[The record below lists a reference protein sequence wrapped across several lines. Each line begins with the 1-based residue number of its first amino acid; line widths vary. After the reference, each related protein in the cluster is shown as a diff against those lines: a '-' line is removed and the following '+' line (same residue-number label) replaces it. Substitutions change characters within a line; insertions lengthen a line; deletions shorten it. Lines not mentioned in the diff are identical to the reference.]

1 MKRLIKWVL
10 LNYGTQKAT
19 RFVDHLKTLGFHAA
33 TTAGISLGIEDLRIP
48 PIKAI
53 FLQNAENDILDNDL
67 RYQRGQITAVEK
79 LEKALDIWNTTNDTL
94 KNEVIDHF
102 RQTDIFNPV
111 YMMAFSGA
119 RGNISQVRQLV
130 GMRGLM
136 ADQQG
141 QILDF
146 PIRRNFREGLTVT
159 EYMISCYGARKGLV
173 DTALRTANSG
183 YLTRRLVDVA
193 QSVIIQQL
201 NCETT
206 EGLEV
211 IPSPKHGGA
220 DLIGRVLCQP
230 VVNERTGKYV
240 ARKNTEISPALAAEL
255 ALFPKVVVRSPL
267 TCRLNAV
274 CQYCYG
280 WDLSKQ
286 KLVQLGEAV
295 GVLAAQSIGEPGT
308 QLTMRTFHTGGVFA
322 GEATEKVYAPYAGII
337 HYSHLPRGR
346 KVISRYGEPAFL
358 TVAPVALQ
366 ITRMTHRGDEECANP
381 SIILRFPAFTL
392 LFVCPGQRVLFQ
404 QSLAELSRVEPKT
417 EVPTLTKDVTV
428 GEKELLAPAPGQVY
442 FDNVKFYVKESKLKK
457 SRGKPMPKPILK
469 YPRKDVFGY
478 GFIWILAGHLLRYNR
493 SHKGDRFT
501 RTFQLLAF
509 ETTPA
514 ILKPNGKRLTSQT
527 NSLIGPVSGVDDSC
541 MYTYIHARLIPA
553 PTYTNPLVSSHYESV
568 ASRLLLRHNHLR
580 VTQATPSATMQQSFL
595 RQQHGL
601 AQMDVMCK
609 FAAPLYSKN
618 KKIFAHLNRSVRLQT
633 TVMKIEPGLQPVDM
647 SSSFIPYPRLPRL
660 VALNVRVRGS
670 VGHSGLE
677 QSLQVSD
684 TATVRKYQTNKVTKR
699 LATFQT
705 VTESRFIKIWLYPRK
720 NLSCALSDLFQPIA
734 EGPPTKWYG
743 RENVIPGPTQP
754 WEKSEKYDF
763 KGIIIRRDSTKRG
776 GPPPYPN
783 ALYNPKSVRLSQ
795 SNFNGLPRSSAV
807 FQLSST
813 TAASTP
819 IASWDWRTSK
829 LIHEQPLPKRYFAS
843 QATQTLARQCIG
855 LIVVFREALTTL
867 LSSYARTPL
876 DANYAVQLQTSYR
889 EWSTVCQL
897 IPDMPMHTFY
907 TCAETLWQV
916 LRGCTLFAEGLPWR
930 QKTLYKLCR
939 LPPFQHVL
947 TDGDFSSQ
955 PNLSQYA
962 MPAHWY
968 SHHGVFTPATS
979 PFIYQKEAEIRL
991 PEQLALTKDSQHAL
1005 DREPRLEYSSH
1016 PKQWI
1021 LGQFVRIGDAVAQGK
1036 RSPYAGQV
1044 IRLTATH
1051 TIIRRVYPYAV
1062 SHGSSLFVEHGE
1074 FIQKDRP
1081 FATLVSLE
1089 SNAGDIVQGLPK
1101 VDELLEAREP
1111 VHKMLTSVHAQLA
1124 TLFLFYSKTYGVRE
1138 GCRRS
1143 LQKIRRV
1150 LVEEVQAVY
1159 GSQGVFIADKHIE
1172 IIVRQM
1178 TTNVLII
1185 DPGQTGL
1192 LPGDI
1197 VDLRRVEH
1205 LETKGVLA
1213 SVQYRPI
1220 LLGITRASLAA
1231 ESFIA
1236 AASFQETKRVLTRAA
1251 VEGRIDWLTGLKE
1264 NVILGRLIPAGTGFH

>member
-1 MKRLIKWVL
+1 MSTFFCNRTIDKSEMKRLIKWVL
-10 LNYGTQKAT
+10 INYGTQKAT

-48 PIKAI
+48 PIKAV
-53 FLQNAENDILDNDL
+53 FLQNAENDILNNDL

-201 NCETT
+201 NCETP
-206 EGLEV
+206 EGVEV
-211 IPSPKHGGA
+211 TPAPKQGGA
-220 DLIGRVLCQP
+220 DLIGRVLSQP
-230 VVNERTGKYV
+230 VVNKQTGKYI
-240 ARKNTEISPALAAEL
+240 ARKNAEISPALAAEL
-255 ALFPKVVVRSPL
+255 AMWPKVVVRSPL

-346 KVISRYGEPAFL
+346 KVVSRYGEPAFL

-366 ITRMTHRGDEECANP
+366 ITRLTNRGDGDCVNP

-404 QSLAELSRVEPKT
+404 QSLAELSRVEPQT
-417 EVPTLTKDVTV
+417 EVPNLTKDVTI
-428 GEKELLAPAPGQVY
+428 GEKELLAPVPGQVY
-442 FDNVKFYVKESKLKK
+442 FENVKTYVKVKKRKK
-457 SRGKPMPKPILK
+457 SRAKPIPEPILK
-469 YPRKDVFGY
+469 YPRKDVYGY
-478 GFIWILAGHLLRYNR
+478 GFLWILAGHLVRHNQ
-493 SHKGDRFT
+493 SQKGDRFT
-501 RTFQLLAF
+501 HTFQLLAL
-509 ETTPA
+509 ETAPIVPESERKKFAIRTTQRLVSTP
-514 ILKPNGKRLTSQT
+514 RR
-527 NSLIGPVSGVDDSC
+527 GPC
-541 MYTYIHARLIPA
+541 MYTYMHARTIPSR
-553 PTYTNPLVSSHYESV
+553 TQRYTLLSFQYEHV
-568 ASRLLLRHNHLR
+568 ASRLLLAQNHLR
-580 VTQATPSATMQQSFL
+580 VAQAVPFATMQHSVLQ
-595 RQQHGL
+595 QQHRF
-601 AQMDVMCK
+601 AQMDAVCK
-609 FAAPLYSKN
+609 LTSPGCTKN
-618 KKIFAHLNRSVRLQT
+618 DSIVVHLNRS
-633 TVMKIEPGLQPVDM
+633 I
-647 SSSFIPYPRLPRL
+647 LPRTRL
-660 VALNVRVRGS
+660 IGT
-670 VGHSGLE
+670 E
-677 QSLQVSD
+677 
-684 TATVRKYQTNKVTKR
+684 TVRQFQKHKASKKP
-699 LATFQT
+699 ATFRN
-705 VTESRFIKIWLYPRK
+705 VKEGRMSK
-720 NLSCALSDLFQPIA
+720 SDP
-734 EGPPTKWYG
+734 
-743 RENVIPGPTQP
+743 
-754 WEKSEKYDF
+754 
-763 KGIIIRRDSTKRG
+763 
-776 GPPPYPN
+776 
-783 ALYNPKSVRLSQ
+783 
-795 SNFNGLPRSSAV
+795 NGLTRSPV
-807 FQLSST
+807 VLQLFST
-813 TAASTP
+813 TRTSTP
-819 IASWDWRTSK
+819 IMPWGRFDRKALRK
-829 LIHEQPLPKRYFAS
+829 KPQRKRHFMS
-843 QATQTLARQCIG
+843 QATQVFARRDTELATQVFTRCDVELATPSLGTAPAG
-855 LIVVFREALTTL
+855 LTA
-867 LSSYARTPL
+867 YARTPL
-876 DANYAVQLQTSYR
+876 ETNYAVQLQTSYR

-897 IPDMPMHTFY
+897 FPEMPMHTFY
-907 TCAETLWQV
+907 TCADTVWQM
-916 LRGCTLFAEGLPWR
+916 LRGRALWAEGLPWR
-930 QKTLYKLCR
+930 QKTLYTLCR
-939 LPPFQHVL
+939 LPPFRHVL
-947 TDGDFSSQ
+947 TDGDLSPQ
-955 PNLSQYA
+955 PDLPQYEI
-962 MPAHWY
+962 PAHWY
-968 SHHGVFTPATS
+968 SHSAVFAAATS
-979 PFIYQKEAEIRL
+979 PFVYQTEAEIRL
-991 PEQLALTKDSQHAL
+991 PEQLALTKYNQHAL
-1005 DREPRLEYSSH
+1005 DRSPTSWNDQCH
-1016 PKQWI
+1016 TQWT
-1021 LGQFVRIGDAVAQGK
+1021 LGQFVRIGDSVAPGK

-1044 IRLTATH
+1044 ITMTSTH
-1051 TIIRRVYPYAV
+1051 AIIRRVYPYVV

-1074 FIQKDRP
+1074 LIQKDRQ

-1089 SNAGDIVQGLPK
+1089 AKAGDIVQGLPK

-1111 VHKMLTSVHAQLA
+1111 VHKILTSVHAQLA

-1150 LVEEVQAVY
+1150 LVDEVQAVY

-1205 LETKGVLA
+1205 LETKGVFA
-1213 SVQYRPI
+1213 SIQYRPI